1 MLASL
6 INAMSERMPGSWQPI
21 SWEPETFTTP
31 LLNVAI
37 AFGGSLILTVFV
49 GKYLPKTRAFSS
61 LTLHETIEK
70 STDHSED
77 LLGLEGTTLCELR
90 PSGSALF
97 DGQKRDVITQGE
109 FISKGTTVRII
120 SLNGIACVVE
130 PV

>member
-37 AFGGSLILTVFV
+37 AFGGSLLLAIFA

-61 LTLHETIEK
+61 LTLHETIGN
-70 STDHSED
+70 STDLSEE

-97 DGQKRDVITQGE
+97 KGQKKDVITQGE
-109 FISKGTTVRII
+109 FIAKGATVRIV
-120 SLNGIACVVE
+120 SQQGIACVVE
-130 PV
+130 SV

>member
-61 LTLHETIEK
+61 LTLHETIKKVPIIAKIYSVSKERR
-70 STDHSED
+70 SANCGPVEVPC
-77 LLGLEGTTLCELR
+77 LTTKKEM
-90 PSGSALF
+90 
-97 DGQKRDVITQGE
+97 
-109 FISKGTTVRII
+109 
-120 SLNGIACVVE
+120 SLPKANSFPKAQRFASFL
-130 PV
+130 